1 MKESIIDKYLEKKAE
16 KEIYPDFENMLDI
29 ILENYDLSIFERIVY
44 TFSRDGKIISDM
56 RIVELDH
63 LCLNLV
69 KDLVSRFSGDYLKPI
84 DYSIYSEIS
93 DFVKKHSKKEVVNE
107 PTIIIGDNIHN
118 IHFDDVDSFNNYLK
132 DVLKN
137 SFA

>member
-56 RIVELDH
+56 KIVELDH

-69 KDLVSRFSGDYLKPI
+69 KDLVSRFSGGIKPI

-93 DFVKKHSKKEVVNE
+93 DFVKKHAKKEVVNE
-107 PTIIIGDNIHN
+107 PTIIIGDKIIFN
-118 IHFDDVDSFNNYLK
+118 DVDNFNNYLK
-132 DVLKN
+132 NVLEN
-137 SFA
+137 NFA

>member
-16 KEIYPDFENMLDI
+16 KEIYPDFENMLNI

-56 RIVELDH
+56 RIVELDP
-63 LCLNLV
+63 LSLRLI
-69 KDLVSRFSGDYLKPI
+69 KDLVNRFSGGIKPI
-84 DYSIYSEIS
+84 DYSNYSEIS
-93 DFVKKHSKKEVVNE
+93 DFVKKHAKKEVVNE

-137 SFA
+137 SF

>member
-1 MKESIIDKYLEKKAE
+1 MKESIIVKYLEKKAE
-16 KEIYPDFENMLDI
+16 KEIYPDFENMLDT

-44 TFSRDGKIISDM
+44 TFSRDGKIIGDM
-56 RIVELDH
+56 KIVELDH
-63 LCLNLV
+63 FCLNLV
-69 KDLVSRFSGDYLKPI
+69 KDLVGWFRGGIKPI
-84 DYSIYSEIS
+84 DYSNYSEIS
-93 DFVKKHSKKEVVNE
+93 DFVNKHANKEVVNE

-137 SFA
+137 SF